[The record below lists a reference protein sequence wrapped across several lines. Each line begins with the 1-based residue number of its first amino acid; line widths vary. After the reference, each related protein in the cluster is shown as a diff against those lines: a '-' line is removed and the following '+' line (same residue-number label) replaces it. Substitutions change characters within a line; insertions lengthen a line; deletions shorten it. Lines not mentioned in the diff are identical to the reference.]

1 MERGKRKE
9 QLNNDDLFVKY
20 LWEAIKAIAKLN
32 EFKSDNNFD
41 IEQIL
46 RLTSESLEAQ
56 KIMLFTMKDIVN
68 ALIKIEYACNQN
80 KAQ

>member
-1 MERGKRKE
+1 ME
-9 QLNNDDLFVKY
+9 QLNNNDLFIKY
-20 LWEAIKAIAKLN
+20 LWEAIKAIAKLGELRN
-32 EFKSDNNFD
+32 DNNFD

>member
-1 MERGKRKE
+1 ME
-9 QLNNDDLFVKY
+9 QLNNNDLFIKY
-20 LWEAIKAIAKLN
+20 LWEAIKAIAKLGDLRN
-32 EFKSDNNFD
+32 DKNFD

-56 KIMLFTMKDIVN
+56 KIMLFTIKDIVN

>member
-1 MERGKRKE
+1 ME
-9 QLNNDDLFVKY
+9 QLNNDNLFVKY
-20 LWEAIKAIAKLN
+20 LWEAIKAIAKLD

-80 KAQ
+80 KA

>member
-1 MERGKRKE
+1 MERGKKME
-9 QLNNDDLFVKY
+9 QLNNNDLFIKY
-20 LWEAIKAIAKLN
+20 LWEAIKAIAKLGELRN
-32 EFKSDNNFD
+32 DKNFD